1 MHILLVSHGGLS
13 TGALEAYRMFAAQS
27 TNVSALGLSEEEG
40 VDAFRQRL
48 SGHMNKL
55 LNAGEVLILADL
67 RGGTPFNES
76 LPFLLEHPEHVR
88 VVTGLNLPMLVEA
101 GMTMESG
108 GDLETVYHAALT
120 AGAEGV
126 DGIDAV

>member
-13 TGALEAYRMFAAQS
+13 TGTLEAYRMIAPK
-27 TNVSALGLSEEEG
+27 TEDISALGLLAEEG

-48 SGHMNKL
+48 TDHVLDL
-55 LNAGEVLILADL
+55 LKADGVLILADL
-67 RGGTPFNES
+67 QGGTPFNES
-76 LPFLLEHPEHVR
+76 LPLLLEHPKQLHI
-88 VVTGLNLPMLVEA
+88 VTGMNLPMLLEA

-108 GDLETVYHAALT
+108 GDLEAVYHAALT

-126 DGIDAV
+126 VGINGT